1 MELLH
6 DLGLDI
12 GTTGGLIALAVLV
25 ALITL
30 LSMSAYAAQKWA
42 YKTYLE
48 TKRVNEKLS
57 RLLELA
63 QTGANLRQQP
73 TPPAAGK
80 PGAKR
85 REPTL
90 GNTDI

>member
-1 MELLH
+1 MELLT

-12 GTTGGLIALAVLV
+12 GLTGGLIAIAVLV
-25 ALITL
+25 GLTIL

-48 TKRVNEKLS
+48 TKSVNEKLG

-63 QTGANLRQQP
+63 QAGSTAQQQP
-73 TPPAAGK
+73 TPTSRKAG
-80 PGAKR
+80 GKR

-90 GNTDI
+90 GNADI